1 MTVETQPRFFSEKA
15 QPRRR
20 NVFEGVTKCIFE
32 GTEPDT
38 FILYFKDT
46 HPLSNS
52 ESQPLDELN
61 GKGVIN
67 NRFCEMIYK
76 RLNEINIENHFM
88 RRINMREQLIR
99 IAENLP
105 FYVEIHNKAS
115 EDFCDRFGLEKYDQL
130 PEMITELRFKNKNE
144 KNPVVSPQH
153 LVSFGVTDHDEL
165 DQLYATVQRVNDFL
179 IGQFTAVNLNLIRY
193 KLEFG
198 RIYAS
203 DNPMDSRLILIDEI
217 SLDTCRVLDT
227 TSQKRLDV
235 YSIDPNYQAGVVG
248 YHEIARRFG
257 ILNDQSAESLMES
270 ETETKAESETKSTTE
285 PDMTF
290 AVELNTTPI
299 TEQAS
304 A

>member
-1 MTVETQPRFFSEKA
+1 MTVESKHCFFSEKS

-38 FILYFKDT
+38 FILYFKDN
-46 HPLSNS
+46 HPLSTL
-52 ESQPLDELN
+52 ETKEYPELS

-67 NRFCEMIYK
+67 NRFSEMLFK

-88 RRINMREQLIR
+88 RRLNMREQLVR

-130 PEMITELRFKNKNE
+130 PEMITELRFKNRCQND
-144 KNPVVSPQH
+144 PVVSPHH

-165 DQLYATVQRVNDFL
+165 DQLYATIQRINDFL
-179 IGQFTAVNLNLIRY
+179 IGQFTAVNLSLIRY

-203 DNPMDSRLILIDEI
+203 DNPMDVRLILIDEI
-217 SLDTCRVLDT
+217 SLDTCRVLDI

-235 YSIDPNYQAGVVG
+235 YATEQSYQAGVVG

-257 ILNDQSAESLMES
+257 ILHDQSSESLLES
-270 ETETKAESETKSTTE
+270 NINKDIASNNMPETESASE
-285 PDMTF
+285 
-290 AVELNTTPI
+290 
-299 TEQAS
+299 
-304 A
+304 

>member
-1 MTVETQPRFFSEKA
+1 MTVETQPRFFSEKI

-38 FILYFKDT
+38 FILYFKDN
-46 HPLSNS
+46 HPLSSS
-52 ESQPLDELN
+52 ESQPFNDLS

-67 NRFCEMIYK
+67 NRFSEMIYK

-88 RRINMREQLIR
+88 RRINMREQLVR

-105 FYVEIHNKAS
+105 FYIEIHNKAC

-165 DQLYATVQRVNDFL
+165 DQLYATVQRINDFL

-217 SLDTCRVLDT
+217 SLDTCRVLDI

-235 YSIDPNYQAGVVG
+235 YSTDLSYQAGVVG

-257 ILNDQSAESLMES
+257 ILNDQSVKSLLEIQTDESQTQKAIDSDTPTTAEVA
-270 ETETKAESETKSTTE
+270 TA
-285 PDMTF
+285 
-290 AVELNTTPI
+290 PI
-299 TEQAS
+299 FGQAP